1 MQPRARHSQPV
12 PLADL
17 VARAVHRQGWSRASA
32 HAHVLECWERILP
45 PTWRERCRAVA
56 YRAGKLTVAVDSS
69 PLLEELRGFK
79 SLEMLRL
86 LNDAL
91 RMSGRLPIVEVRA
104 LDFRRS

>member
-17 VARAVHRQGWSRASA
+17 VARAVHRQGWSRSVS
-32 HAHVLECWERILP
+32 HAHVLECWESVLP
-45 PTWRERCRAVA
+45 PAWRPRCRAVA
-56 YRAGKLTVAVDSS
+56 YRGGKLTIAVDSS

-79 SLEMLRL
+79 SHEMLRI

-91 RMSGRLPIVEVRA
+91 RSSGRLPIVQVRS